1 MPEYGKGLQERSP
14 PSTPMA
20 SLIRWLQVKKYQY
33 EVTFSLYM
41 LTPAEKCIF
50 NIILL
55 TLTSLLLTAA
65 VFYLPNHVMII
76 SNRIWYYIHGEF
88 YAPLPTLSAALG
100 DGPLGSV
107 VAADA
112 KEALTSATTATASLL
127 IGKEL

>member
-1 MPEYGKGLQERSP
+1 MPEYGKGLQEQSP

-41 LTPAEKCIF
+41 LTPTEKIIF

-65 VFYLPNHVMII
+65 VFYLPNHLMII

-88 YAPLPTLSAALG
+88 YAPLPPLSSPGA
-100 DGPLGSV
+100 V
-107 VAADA
+107 TADA
-112 KEALTSATTATASLL
+112 KETLASITAATASLVA
-127 IGKEL
+127 GHEL

>member
-1 MPEYGKGLQERSP
+1 MPEYGKGLQEQSP

-20 SLIRWLQVKKYQY
+20 SIIRWLQVKKYQY

-41 LTPAEKCIF
+41 LTPTEKIIF

-65 VFYLPNHVMII
+65 FFYLPNHLLII

-88 YAPLPTLSAALG
+88 YAPLPPLSSAGGGLLG
-100 DGPLGSV
+100 P

-112 KEALTSATTATASLL
+112 KETLANVASATASLMA
-127 IGKEL
+127 GHEL